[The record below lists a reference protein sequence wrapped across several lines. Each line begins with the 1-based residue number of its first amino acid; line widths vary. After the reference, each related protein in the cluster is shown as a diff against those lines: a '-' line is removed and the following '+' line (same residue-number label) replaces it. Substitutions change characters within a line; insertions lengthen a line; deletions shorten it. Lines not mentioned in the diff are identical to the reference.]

1 MRPKYNLNTL
11 RIRILFLCPLLILA
25 CAGFS
30 QKDLHPEDVFTRA
43 RAEQKVVLMIFS
55 GSDWCLP
62 CIRLEK
68 TIFADSSFL
77 EYAKP
82 KLLVFRVD
90 FPQRKKLSQ
99 AEIETNEKLADEF
112 NPHGVFP
119 LLLLVNPNR
128 SVITTLKFERYTTE
142 RFIDEINQALS
153 GTMTKEYKAK
163 ARLMGSAFE
172 FIVSAESER
181 GGESLLQECV
191 EEVSR
196 IEDKLSEF
204 KAGSETSRINAL
216 AGKQPLPVSEETY
229 HLLQR
234 CMHISTLTR
243 GRFDISAGLL
253 KKLYHFKNGHSDF
266 PTEEKIQEALNKTG
280 YKKIHLGINHE
291 VFLELTGMH
300 ISFAAIGKGYAAEK
314 VKALMIGKGVESGMV
329 NASGDLTAWGLRPGG
344 RPWKAGI
351 ANPAHSGEI
360 LWWLPLNGMSIA
372 TSGNYEQYF
381 EYKGL
386 RYSHNINPVT
396 GLPVTGIRSAS
407 VVSPGAELSDALAT
421 AVTVMG
427 IDEGIWLVDQLPQTH
442 CIIVDDQNASHHSKK
457 IHVNLKNA

>member
-1 MRPKYNLNTL
+1 M
-11 RIRILFLCPLLILA
+11 RIRILFLCLFLTLSGI
-25 CAGFS
+25 GFS
-30 QKDLHPEDVFTRA
+30 QNNPQAEEVFSRA
-43 RAEQKVVLMIFS
+43 RKERKTILMIFS

-68 TIFADSSFL
+68 TIFADSAFL

-90 FPQRKKLSQ
+90 FPQRKKLSPGEIQ
-99 AEIETNEKLADEF
+99 ANEKLADEF
-112 NPHGVFP
+112 NPLGVFP
-119 LLLLVNPNR
+119 LLLLVNPDR
-128 SVITTLKFERYTTE
+128 VVISTLKYERYTTKE
-142 RFIDEINQALS
+142 FIDEINQDIS
-153 GTMTKEYKAK
+153 GAMTKEYKAK

-181 GGESLLQECV
+181 GGESLLHECMQ
-191 EEVSR
+191 EVSR

-204 KAGSETSRINAL
+204 KAASETSRINAL
-216 AGKQPLPVSEETY
+216 AGKQPIPVSEETY
-229 HLLQR
+229 QLLKR
-234 CMHISTLTR
+234 CLNISALTR
-243 GRFDISAGLL
+243 GAFDISAGPL
-253 KKLYHFKNGHSDF
+253 KKLYHFRNGGFELPS
-266 PTEEKIQEALNKTG
+266 PEKIRDALNKTG
-280 YKKIHLGINHE
+280 FKKIHLGNNHE
-291 VFLELTGMH
+291 VFLELSEMH

-314 VKALMIGKGVESGMV
+314 VKALMIDKGVDSGMV
-329 NASGDLTAWGLRPGG
+329 NASGDLTVWGLRPGG
-344 RPWKAGI
+344 RQWKAGI
-351 ANPAHSGEI
+351 ANPERPGEI
-360 LWWLPLNGMSIA
+360 LWWLPLNGLSIA

-386 RYSHNINPVT
+386 RYSHNINPIT

-407 VVSPGAELSDALAT
+407 VISPGAELSDALAT

-442 CIIVDDQNASHHSKK
+442 CIMVDDQNGSHHSKE